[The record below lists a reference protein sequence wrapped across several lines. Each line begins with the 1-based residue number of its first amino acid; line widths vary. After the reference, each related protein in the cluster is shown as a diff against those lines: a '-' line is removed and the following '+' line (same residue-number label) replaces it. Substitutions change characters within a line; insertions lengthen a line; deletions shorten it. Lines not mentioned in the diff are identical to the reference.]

1 MKIVY
6 PREQVLS
13 GVSLI
18 SSICSGRSTKQIY
31 QCCKIIAGKD
41 ELQILGTD
49 LDIAIRYKITGDG
62 VNEPGEAAVP
72 AAKLLNILKEISSD
86 TVELVTDG
94 QVCSIVSS
102 DGKFKLLG
110 DNPDEF
116 PEIPDYGDEGFVTI
130 DAGLLNSYAVRTA
143 FAAARDMGRYAYNGI
158 LLEIRENGIKMAA
171 TDGRRLA
178 LAGNESDTTPPIS
191 TAIVPVKGLQQLG
204 REFIAKDEELM
215 LKIEKSQVIIKTAHV
230 ELAARLLEGEFPKY
244 DDVIPK
250 DHDKSV
256 SANKEEIVSALRKA
270 AITAGEEARSVRF
283 SFKPGGLILSSH
295 QEGVGEAEVQIP
307 VEYEGTPFDITF
319 NPDFV
324 LEYLRV
330 VEADKVKMKF
340 KNSDSS
346 GLLSGGD
353 DTCYVIMPITSR
365 S

>member
-6 PREQVLS
+6 SREQILS
-13 GVSLI
+13 GISLI

-31 QCCKIIAGKD
+31 QCSKIIASND

-49 LDIAIRYKITGDG
+49 LDLAARYKIPGDG
-62 VNEPGEAAVP
+62 VQEPGEAAVP
-72 AAKLLNILKEISSD
+72 AAKLLNILKEISSE

-94 QVCSIVSS
+94 QVCSIISE

-116 PEIPDYGDEGFVTI
+116 PEIPNYGNEGFVTI

-158 LLEIRENGIKMAA
+158 LLEIRETGIKMVA

-178 LAGNESDTTPPIS
+178 LAGSESDDSTPIS

-215 LKIEKSQVIIKTAHV
+215 IKIEKSQVIMKTSHV

-244 DDVIPK
+244 VDVIPQ
-250 DHDKSV
+250 DYEKSIY
-256 SANKEEIVSALRKA
+256 AGKEELVSALRKA
-270 AITAGEEARSVRF
+270 AITAGEEARSVRM
-283 SFKPGGLILSSH
+283 SFKTGSLVLSSH

-307 VEYEGTPFDITF
+307 VEYEGASFDITF
-319 NPDFV
+319 NPDFL
-324 LEYLRV
+324 LEYMRV
-330 VEADKVKMKF
+330 VEADKIKMKF
-340 KNSDSS
+340 KDSASS

-353 DTCYVIMPITSR
+353 DTYYVIMPITSR